1 MAGVADAGGDERAR
15 EKEKWFRKAHD
26 MVIAMF
32 KARLGRRRRAGDK
45 GWVLEGLPHCESLA
59 RGLWELGEDC
69 RPHLVIA
76 LEPDAYVSIRQHTP
90 ADARAGAAEKRG
102 DTGKE
107 EVERTKQQVL
117 GAGGAAGGAAGAH
130 ETLTHAGEQAQ
141 ADSTAARALATDKR
155 SAPPDKPPPPPLPE
169 PPEPPE
175 PPEAAAARASRRPQ
189 DELDEGATATEGGGT
204 RHRFVSAEQQAA
216 GGCGRSRAAGQ
227 HAHATRALRE
237 GGGGEADGVGGV
249 GGAGR
254 GHAAGDTSAAAA
266 KASQAREE
274 RQRDV
279 GAGQAAEGAAA
290 GERERE
296 VGGGRKR
303 DLRAAERRQSG

>member
-1 MAGVADAGGDERAR
+1 VEDAGGEERAR

-76 LEPDAYVSIRQHTP
+76 LEPGAYVSIRQHTP
-90 ADARAGAAEKRG
+90 ADAHAGAAEKRG
-102 DTGKE
+102 DKGKE
-107 EVERTKQQVL
+107 EVERAKQQGL
-117 GAGGAAGGAAGAH
+117 GAAAAGGAGGERGAAAAGAH
-130 ETLTHAGEQAQ
+130 EALTHASEQAQ
-141 ADSTAARALATDKR
+141 TDSTAARALATDK
-155 SAPPDKPPPPPLPE
+155 
-169 PPEPPE
+169 
-175 PPEAAAARASRRPQ
+175 
-189 DELDEGATATEGGGT
+189 
-204 RHRFVSAEQQAA
+204 
-216 GGCGRSRAAGQ
+216 RSRAAGQ

-237 GGGGEADGVGGV
+237 GGGGEEEDAGGRQEEGGVGGV
-249 GGAGR
+249 GGGAG

-274 RQRDV
+274 RQGDV
-279 GAGQAAEGAAA
+279 GGGQAAEGVAA
-290 GERERE
+290 GERERGGQAAE
-296 VGGGRKR
+296 GRAAGERERGGRRTQERFESGGEK
-303 DLRAAERRQSG
+303 AERIGKYYRRMLAYADVC